1 MFGTSGK
8 AWARKALAAFFC
20 ALAPFWLGLAN
31 ADQPIRLMVGF
42 PPGGTTDVI
51 ARLVAQRMAEDLK
64 TSIVVENRGGAS
76 GNLAASLVAK
86 SDPDGKTLLFVP
98 SSHATNASLYTNQ
111 PFDTVKSF
119 RAIGLVAVTPYVLV
133 VNPKVAAHNV
143 KDFVAYLKAHPGK
156 VEFASASPGTGQHLA
171 AELFKT
177 EAGVDIVHVPYKGSA
192 AALPDLIGGRVPM
205 MFDNIA
211 VMLPHI
217 QDGSLRPL
225 AITSR
230 TRSRFL
236 PQTPTMVESGY
247 PNFEVLGWF
256 ALLAPANT
264 PEAIVNAY
272 HASLKKVAANPDF
285 IAQVGKLGGEVVVRS
300 PAETD
305 TFIAAEVEKWGK
317 VIRSANIQIN

>member
-1 MFGTSGK
+1 MIRTL
-8 AWARKALAAFFC
+8 RKAAMAVACTLALLPLC
-20 ALAPFWLGLAN
+20 AGQARAE
-31 ADQPIRLMVGF
+31 QPIRLMVGF

-51 ARLVAQRMAEDLK
+51 ARLVAQRMATDLK

-76 GNLAASLVAK
+76 GNLAASMVAK
-86 SDPDGKTLLFVP
+86 SDPDGKTLLFAP
-98 SSHATNASLYTNQ
+98 SSHATNASLYNNQ

-133 VNPKVAAHNV
+133 VNPRMAARNVA
-143 KDFVAYLKAHPGK
+143 DFVAYLKQNPGK

-171 AELFKT
+171 AELFKI
-177 EAGVDIVHVPYKGSA
+177 EAGVDIMHVPYKGSA

-217 QDGSLRPL
+217 KDGTLRPL
-225 AITSR
+225 AITSK
-230 TRSRFL
+230 TRSKFL
-236 PQTPTMVESGY
+236 PDTPTVAESGY

-256 ALLAPANT
+256 ALLAPAGT
-264 PEAIVNAY
+264 PDKIVQAY
-272 HASLKKVAANPDF
+272 NASLKKIAAEPDF
-285 IAQVGKLGGEVVVRS
+285 VAQLGQLGGEAVSRS

-305 TFIAAEVEKWGK
+305 AFIAAEVEKWGK
-317 VIRSANIQIN
+317 VIRSANIQVN